1 MYRTLFLLF
10 FTTLCFSQTK
20 ILVGVV
26 SDDVNKPFESA
37 NVIAKQLQEKANL
50 NFSTADNKRCNV
62 WGRLLCASSN

>member
-1 MYRTLFLLF
+1 MFKTLFLLL

-26 SDDVNKPFESA
+26 SDNINKPLESA
-37 NVIAKQLQEKANL
+37 TVITKPLQEKANL

>member
-10 FTTLCFSQTK
+10 FTTLSFSQTK

-26 SDDVNKPFESA
+26 SDDINKPLESA
-37 NVIAKQLQEKANL
+37 TVIAKILQEKANL

-62 WGRLLCASSN
+62 WGRLLCASRN